1 MLIPCIFSTY
11 FISVSP
17 YTGPL
22 LARVTDALYPTVGYF
37 ELGLNLGMALSE
49 IKVIEHDHKEARR
62 RLIEVINWW
71 LEREDNEESHIWRKI
86 IECLELMGKRQ
97 LARQISERVM

>member
-1 MLIPCIFSTY
+1 M
-11 FISVSP
+11 
-17 YTGPL
+17 
-22 LARVTDALYPTVGYF
+22 TDALYPTVGYF

-49 IKVIEHDHKEARR
+49 IKVIEHDHKEAHR

-86 IECLELMGKRQ
+86 IECLELIGKLQ